1 MLMSLSKFWKKIPK
15 LWRMYR
21 MSVKD
26 IEEWT
31 VLRSNLDVCLQKG
44 WGGGGPKL
52 RLFCGD
58 LQ

>member
-15 LWRMYR
+15 LRRMYR

-52 RLFCGD
+52 RLFC
-58 LQ
+58 